1 MRVVLKSMNMMS
13 GFENNPDFALAARI
27 MREKV
32 LRVSQAELADKGGP
46 NTTYLSQIETGKPR
60 TITPEIIENYRT
72 AIKCYT
78 EPDFPPH
85 QDLASPST
93 AAVSFFDALA
103 TACLPDSVFDEPEFG
118 AVYSYAGE
126 EPEPDTGMFIGDDL
140 ITGRPIYASE
150 LLAIDSDDPDH
161 PDSPRTNNWPPDYE
175 PEIVSSAIK
184 FATEL
189 CAERRKE
196 EQFRQSVHELTVQDY
211 RNAHVALAAAQHDAI
226 TVVST
231 IDGTGAAASAC
242 WRELAPPPERDMYDV
257 QVDPLSGSTSPLPRQ
272 VYALNEL
279 QLDPLA
285 GITSLQDAE
294 ARARII
300 GGNDA
305 ADGAIVALA
314 WIILLSNALA
324 EWLEEPGPLAAW
336 RRYHQYSERWNK
348 LYRQLDDKVQADLP
362 PVENLLADASTYL
375 RPWAGAYGT
384 PLWNVIFTPK
394 AKEDKEIRFSPEP
407 PNIAFSATELPRQPA
422 PTLNL
427 GDLIR
432 YTGQPYLRV
441 ATTLAAM
448 GHNVIEL
455 TDTSIRKISPIGTSN
470 PDIAAAPAYQWCP
483 TPHPSHILLR
493 KVGSDTWRAAR
504 PTAALQTGQDQ

>member
-1 MRVVLKSMNMMS
+1 MNMMS

-72 AIKCYT
+72 AIKYYT

-103 TACLPDSVFDEPEFG
+103 TACLPESVFDEPVFG
-118 AVYSYAGE
+118 AVYSYAGG
-126 EPEPDTGMFIGDDL
+126 EPEPHTGMFVGDDL

-175 PEIVSSAIK
+175 AEIASSATK

-211 RNAHVALAAAQHDAI
+211 RNAHIALAAAQHDAI
-226 TVVST
+226 TVVLN
-231 IDGTGAAASAC
+231 IPGTGLAASAC
-242 WRELAPPPERDMYDV
+242 WRELAPPERDLYDV
-257 QVDPLSGSTSPLPRQ
+257 QVDPRDGSTSPLPRQ

-294 ARARII
+294 ARARTI
-300 GGNDA
+300 GGTA
-305 ADGAIVALA
+305 AAPAIGALA

-336 RRYHQYSERWNK
+336 RRYYASTARWSQ
-348 LYRQLDDKVQADLP
+348 LYIELDGKVQADLP
-362 PVENLLADASTYL
+362 PVEDLLADAAVFL
-375 RPWAGAYGT
+375 RPWADAYGT
-384 PLWNVIFTPK
+384 PRWDVSFTPK
-394 AKEDKEIRFSPEP
+394 AKTAREIRVRPEP
-407 PNIAFSATELPRQPA
+407 PNIAFSATELPGQSA
-422 PTLNL
+422 PTLKP

-432 YTGQPYLRV
+432 YAELPYLRV
-441 ATTLAAM
+441 APTLAAM
-448 GHNVIEL
+448 GHEVVEL
-455 TDTSIRKISPIGTSN
+455 TDTSIRKISPTGSAQEA
-470 PDIAAAPAYQWCP
+470 AAAPAYQWCP

-504 PTAALQTGQDQ
+504 RTAALQTSQDQ